1 MRRLLWLR
9 SPRTGLAKRV
19 VLTSLVTTWTGI
31 LLCAAVASA
40 VTLPDNRVFEQ
51 VTPHEKGGS
60 RSFAE
65 SLGFAYPSPSGD
77 TVITSGGAASSV
89 SPSDQSWVLRKR
101 TPAGWATV
109 GSELGPPLPAGFTS
123 FFLIRR
129 APRLAAWSS
138 DYSRV
143 LFATGLPI
151 DPRDRGVNADLY
163 LHATS
168 GGAFDWVSGPAAPGV
183 KGEGESDGEAFDAFF
198 GGASADLETVVWSQQ
213 EPLVAPPGTVP
224 PGNTLDTHAAGAN
237 EVYESVKG
245 VSQLVGI
252 LPDGSVPA
260 CGAALGNEERYAFA
274 PVHGAVSP
282 DGSQVLFASPD
293 PDPGLGCAPPEIY
306 MRVNG
311 EQTVA
316 VSATQK
322 HNGSGPNGGD
332 PNGPRAKWYVG
343 STNDGSKL
351 TKVFFIS
358 SEELTNSAN
367 TGSADQGSDLYEYD
381 VATHTLIDLTLDGNP
396 ADASGAGVV
405 GFAGSSADGSHVY
418 FVATGALAPGA
429 SSGQPNLYLY
439 DAASAKTTFI
449 APAAGMLQV
458 EEGGGPGTSL
468 GVVFPGGGY
477 GDELLTTR
485 VTPDGLHLLFED
497 SQNLTSFQQ
506 NGHGEIYLYDVSA
519 KRLTCVSCDPAGAP
533 PTAAAVVPGMGFG
546 SFPEQQ
552 AVPLARSISD
562 GGSRVFFGSADQ
574 LTPDAPA
581 PASGVAFGE
590 KFYSVYEWE
599 SGRIYLISAA
609 ESTVGS
615 SYLLTATPSGNDV
628 FFTTA
633 RQLAASD
640 TDGTFDVYDARVD
653 GGFRQPSPPLC
664 SGGGCQG
671 VPGQPPIFA
680 TPASVTFNG
689 VGNFEEP
696 SGKPAVKKKA
706 EPKVTKCKKGFVKKH
721 GKCVRKPKPKAKAK
735 KASHKGRAR

>member
-1 MRRLLWLR
+1 MPNAMRPSPMRGLGLARRLSL
-9 SPRTGLAKRV
+9 GLASV
-19 VLTSLVTTWTGI
+19 GVLFALAVPT
-31 LLCAAVASA
+31 VASA
-40 VTLPDNRVFEQ
+40 VTLPDSRVYEQ

-60 RSFAE
+60 RGIAE

-89 SPSDQSWVLRKR
+89 SPSDQSWVLGKR

-109 GSELGPPLPAGFTS
+109 GSELGPPLPAGFKS

-282 DGSQVLFASPD
+282 DGSQVLFTSPD
-293 PDPGLGCAPPEIY
+293 PYPELGCAPPEIY

-311 EQTVA
+311 EKTVA

-322 HNGSGPNGGD
+322 NNGSGPNGGD

-358 SEELTNSAN
+358 SEELTNNAN
-367 TGSADQGSDLYEYD
+367 TGGADQGSDLYEYD

-458 EEGGGPGTSL
+458 EEGGGPGASL

-477 GDELLTTR
+477 GDEYLTTR
-485 VTPDGLHLLFED
+485 VTPDGLHLLFDD

-506 NGHGEIYLYDVSA
+506 NGHGEIYLYDASA
-519 KRLTCVSCDPAGAP
+519 KRLTCVSCNPAGTP
-533 PTAAAVVPGMGFG
+533 SAAAVIPGVGFG

-581 PASGVAFGE
+581 PARGGVYGE
-590 KFYSVYEWE
+590 PLYSVYEWE

-628 FFTTA
+628 FFSTA

-640 TDGTFDVYDARVD
+640 TDGTLDVYDARAH
-653 GGFRQPSPPLC
+653 GGFR
-664 SGGGCQG
+664 
-671 VPGQPPIFA
+671 
-680 TPASVTFNG
+680 PASVTFNG

-696 SGKPAVKKKA
+696 SGKPAVKKA
-706 EPKVTKCKKGFVKKH
+706 KVTKCKKGFVKTH
-721 GKCVRKPKPKAKAK
+721 GKCVRKPKKAG
-735 KASHKGRAR
+735 HKGRAR